1 MPLSYSLAGAIL
13 SAGHTSNHC
22 SQTQLLWTMW
32 GHAQDV
38 IPRGERKLEL
48 LSMTN
53 MLHWPKEV
61 KFILLCK
68 IATVLGQNGVY
79 QGVEQII
86 PLRKYVQWVAWE
98 MVGFGEE
105 AEVKELSQ
113 RSEPI
118 LGRKY
123 PHPSTAIIILHQ
135 HSWARII
142 FLLSSDDGWISTEKP
157 VCYLLSDWNWVKT
170 SYCPLPSCLLLVK

>member
-32 GHAQDV
+32 GHAQGV

-53 MLHWPKEV
+53 MLHWPKSQIYFALQNCHCFRPKWNLPRSGTNYTTSKVCAMGGLGNGWLWGRRRSERTQPEIRAYFG
-61 KFILLCK
+61 KK
-68 IATVLGQNGVY
+68 IPSPQHSNNNSPSAQLSKDHFSPLKWWWVDQHWKTCVLPAVW
-79 QGVEQII
+79 
-86 PLRKYVQWVAWE
+86 LK
-98 MVGFGEE
+98 
-105 AEVKELSQ
+105 LSQ
-113 RSEPI
+113 R
-118 LGRKY
+118 
-123 PHPSTAIIILHQ
+123 
-135 HSWARII
+135 
-142 FLLSSDDGWISTEKP
+142 
-157 VCYLLSDWNWVKT
+157 T